1 MVRSNKYFVGCK
13 GETCLWWWQLWRPH
27 LQPVH
32 WAVSTPQTMSDIP
45 SLWAVACDC
54 QWKEKTSRE
63 IFLSYPLVPKCVAFY
78 FFFPFIWPKFR
89 TPDHGLQIG
98 RRGKEGSVSTA
109 HPATRAGETLHPPPG
124 QEMPLPPH
132 APHVHVYLRM
142 CIFSSLPVKRTT
154 EIVNSLPCSPLN
166 SRFFL
171 QSSHCI
177 VA

>member
-1 MVRSNKYFVGCK
+1 MTANEKKKRLEKYF
-13 GETCLWWWQLWRPH
+13 CL
-27 LQPVH
+27 
-32 WAVSTPQTMSDIP
+32 IP
-45 SLWAVACDC
+45 SYQNVL
-54 QWKEKTSRE
+54 
-63 IFLSYPLVPKCVAFY
+63 
-78 FFFPFIWPKFR
+78 PFIFSSHLFWPKFR

-109 HPATRAGETLHPPPG
+109 HSATHAGETLHPPPG

-142 CIFSSLPVKRTT
+142 YIFSSLPMKRTT